1 MSEAVS
7 SSAPYEYPD
16 TPLFRQYRRLR
27 DEVTGSLL
35 LFRLG
40 DFYELFGDQAE
51 TVSRILGLTLTT
63 RERNR
68 PNPLP
73 MCGIP
78 ARSLE
83 LYLPR
88 LVYQGFSVGIAEQ
101 TAQQADPDGL
111 FPREIVRIVT
121 RSTLIEDPSLSGG
134 NTKNG
139 VTICREGDSWAGACL
154 DLSDGKL
161 AVFDPAGGGKKEDL
175 LDWMA
180 RKNPEEIVIADE
192 TLRVE
197 FYEWE
202 VTFFPSGNADDWR
215 SFLPSGFQM
224 PALSSAGVQALGLLV
239 GCVAWRQKSMLPHL
253 TGAVLEDGQDILVLD
268 RATLRHL
275 DLLPNREEKRKPGS
289 LLEVLDRAKT
299 PMGSRTIRRWLLS
312 PDAGGNLISQRHRV
326 LRYMGEHPRFPDEM
340 ISVLRNVGDLE
351 RMLGRI
357 GLKGRSPRDLSGL
370 RDGLGGAIRLAGMSE
385 WRDLLPD
392 ELRESALPDLE
403 TIRSLLERALVPE
416 PASSLGDGPII
427 QDAFDSGLAQFRRLE
442 REGDQ
447 DLLEIEKRERERT
460 GIDNLRLRY
469 NQVSGY
475 FIEVSKGQAK
485 NVPAEYFRKQILT
498 NVERFTLPD
507 LIDFETRISESRQS
521 VLRRE
526 GEILDSL
533 SAAILDVAD
542 RIQALSRFVGA
553 IDALQSFY
561 AVGKE
566 RGYHLPEFCDRSP
579 LEIVNGRHPVLELRL
594 PSARFVP
601 NDVFLDEGDF
611 IVLTGPNMAGKSTYM
626 RQIALLQIMAQAG
639 APIPADSAT
648 LPLVDRILTRVG
660 ASDHI
665 LEGESTFMVEMKEM
679 SRILNEATPR
689 SLVFLDEVG
698 RGTSTFDGMA
708 LAWSIAEFLH
718 DRIRCRTVFATH
730 YHELHRLSERR
741 QRIKNYSVA
750 VTVREEGILFH
761 HRIVAGHSSRSYGID
776 VARLAGVPEDV
787 VERAFEILRFWNR
800 QKLFRSIPDDPEWT
814 PPEQDLS
821 MPIFSWNKKSGGQDQ
836 GSEVSGGSLEGT

>member
-1 MSEAVS
+1 MTEVPVSETS
-7 SSAPYEYPD
+7 HEYPD

-27 DEVTGSLL
+27 EEVIGSLL

-51 TVSRILGLTLTT
+51 TVSRVLGLTLTT
-63 RERNR
+63 RDRNR

-88 LVYQGFSVGIAEQ
+88 LIYHGFSVGIAEQ
-101 TAQQADPDGL
+101 ATQESDQEGL

-121 RSTLIEDPSLSGG
+121 RSTLIEDPALSGG

-139 VTICREGDSWAGACL
+139 VTIIREGDFWAGACL

-161 AVFDPAGGGKKEDL
+161 TVFDREGRGEKEDL
-175 LDWMA
+175 LDWVA
-180 RKNPEEIVIADE
+180 RKNPEEIIITDE
-192 TLRVE
+192 SLRSDLD
-197 FYEWE
+197 EWE
-202 VTFFPSGNADDWR
+202 TTFFPFEKVSDWK
-215 SFLPSGFQM
+215 SFLLPGFHL
-224 PALSSAGVQALGLLV
+224 PALSSAGLQALGLLI

-253 TGAVLEDGQDILVLD
+253 TGAVLEDGHNVLVLD

-275 DLLPNREEKRKPGS
+275 DLLPNPEEKRKPGS
-289 LLEVLDRAKT
+289 LLEVLDRTKT
-299 PMGSRTIRRWLLS
+299 PMGSRTIRQWLLS
-312 PDAGGNLISQRHRV
+312 PDSGGDLISQRHLV
-326 LRYMGEHPRFPDEM
+326 LRYLAEHPRFPDE
-340 ISVLRNVGDLE
+340 IVSILKNVGDLE

-357 GLKGRSPRDLSGL
+357 GVKGRSPRDLSGL
-370 RDGLGGAIRLAGMSE
+370 RDSLGSALRLAWMPE
-385 WRDLLPD
+385 WGDFFPD
-392 ELRESALPDLE
+392 DSRTGILQDLE
-403 TIRSLLERALVPE
+403 ETRSLLEHALVSD
-416 PASSLGDGPII
+416 PAVSIGDGQII
-427 QDAFDSGLAQFRRLE
+427 QDEFDPDLSQFRRLE

-447 DLLEIEKRERERT
+447 DLLEIERRERDRT

-469 NQVSGY
+469 NQVTGY

-485 NVPAEYFRKQILT
+485 NVPADYFRKQILT

-507 LIDFETRISESRQS
+507 LIDFETRISQARQS
-521 VLRRE
+521 VLKRE

-533 SAAILDVAD
+533 TASILGEAGK
-542 RIQALSRFVGA
+542 IQYLSRLIGT
-553 IDALQSFY
+553 IDALQSFH
-561 AVGKE
+561 AVAKE
-566 RGYHLPEFCDRSP
+566 RSYHLPLFREHAP
-579 LEIVNGRHPVLELRL
+579 LEIANGRHPVLELRL
-594 PSARFVP
+594 PASRFVP
-601 NDVFLDEGDF
+601 NNVFLDEGDF

-679 SRILNEATPR
+679 SRILNEATTR
-689 SLVFLDEVG
+689 SLVLLDEVG

-708 LAWSIAEFLH
+708 LAWSISEFLH
-718 DRIRCRTVFATH
+718 DRIRCRTLFATH
-730 YHELHRLSERR
+730 YHELHRLSERHSR
-741 QRIKNYSVA
+741 VKNYSVT
-750 VTVREEGILFH
+750 VTVREEEIFFH
-761 HRIVAGHSSRSYGID
+761 HRIVSGHSSRSYGID
-776 VARLAGVPEDV
+776 VARLAGVPEAV
-787 VERAFEILRFWNR
+787 VERAFEILHFWNK
-800 QKLFRSIPDDPEWT
+800 QKLFRSVPEGTDWT
-814 PPEQDLS
+814 PPDQEFS
-821 MPIFSWNKKSGGQDQ
+821 MPIFSWNKKK
-836 GSEVSGGSLEGT
+836 EGDDPER